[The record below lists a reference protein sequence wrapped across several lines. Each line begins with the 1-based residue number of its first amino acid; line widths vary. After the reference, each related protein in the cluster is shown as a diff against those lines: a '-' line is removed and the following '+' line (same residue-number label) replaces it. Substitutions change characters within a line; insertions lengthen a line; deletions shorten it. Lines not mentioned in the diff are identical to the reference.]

1 MNIEPVRTQNQNAQS
16 PAKDTVRMDSAGEN
30 ESYADIL
37 HKASAE
43 IAEKVISG
51 KTQQSFQ
58 LGAESFTL
66 REWDKLITRTDD
78 SINDAKDAIK
88 EREDQQKKKE
98 N

>member
-16 PAKDTVRMDSAGEN
+16 PAKDTVRMDSAEN

-37 HKASAE
+37 HKASAK

-51 KTQQSFQ
+51 KTQQSIQ

>member
-16 PAKDTVRMDSAGEN
+16 PAKDTVRMDSAEN

-37 HKASAE
+37 HKASAK

>member
-16 PAKDTVRMDSAGEN
+16 PAKDTVRMDSAEN

-58 LGAESFTL
+58 FGAQSFTL
-66 REWDKLITRTDD
+66 KEWDKLITRTDD
-78 SINDAKDAIK
+78 SINDVKDAIK

>member
-16 PAKDTVRMDSAGEN
+16 PAKDTVRMDSAEN

-43 IAEKVISG
+43 IAEKVISS
-51 KTQQSFQ
+51 KTQQSIQ

-88 EREDQQKKKE
+88 EREDQQMKKE

>member
-16 PAKDTVRMDSAGEN
+16 SAGVRMDNAGEN

-58 LGAESFTL
+58 IGAESFTL

>member
-16 PAKDTVRMDSAGEN
+16 PAKDTVLMDSAEN

>member
-16 PAKDTVRMDSAGEN
+16 PAKDTVRMDSAEN

-37 HKASAE
+37 HKASAK

-51 KTQQSFQ
+51 KTQQSIQ

-66 REWDKLITRTDD
+66 REWDKMITRTDD